1 MKDYGIRLERQEHVA
16 VVTFDRPEKQNAFD
30 GHMWDC
36 LDQVVCDLASAL
48 PRAVVLT
55 GSGDRAFSA
64 GFDVNPENPLLAP
77 LLTAMEK
84 RDQGPA
90 DDLIRR
96 IRTSVDRLVS
106 LPIPV
111 IAAVNGLAYGG
122 GAEIASRCDL
132 RVLDPGAVICF
143 SEVRLGLMPD
153 HGGVVGL
160 TRLVGASRAC
170 DLILTA
176 RKMSAQEAL
185 QIGFANRVSA
195 PGKALDDALSVARA
209 IAQNGPR
216 AVRHALSV
224 IRKIADLT
232 TREALE
238 METQAA
244 VSLIATG
251 ESIHGISAFLTRQ
264 TPEFPEPEGVSDAAG
279 LPRRS

>member
-1 MKDYGIRLERQEHVA
+1 MKDYGVHLERQGRVA
-16 VVTFDRPEKQNAFD
+16 VVTFDRPAKQNAFD

-36 LDQVVCDLASAL
+36 LDQVVYDLASGL

-55 GSGDRAFSA
+55 GRGDKAFSA

-77 LLTAMEK
+77 LITAMEK
-84 RDQGPA
+84 RDKGPA

-106 LPIPV
+106 LPVPV

-132 RVLDPGAVICF
+132 RVLDPGAFICF

-176 RKMSAQEAL
+176 RKVSASEAL
-185 QIGFANRVSA
+185 QIGFANCVSA
-195 PGKALDDALSVARA
+195 PGQALDEALALGRA

-224 IRKIADLT
+224 IRKVGDLT
-232 TREALE
+232 TREALDL
-238 METQAA
+238 ETQEAA
-244 VSLIATG
+244 SLIATG
-251 ESIHGISAFLTRQ
+251 ESIHGVTAFLTRQ
-264 TPEFPEPEGVSDAAG
+264 TPEFPEPEDGS
-279 LPRRS
+279 

>member
-1 MKDYGIRLERQEHVA
+1 MKDYGVHLERLERVA
-16 VVTFDRPEKQNAFD
+16 VVTFDRPLKQNAFD

-36 LDQVVCDLASAL
+36 LDRVVLDLASSL
-48 PRAVVLT
+48 PRAVILT
-55 GSGDRAFSA
+55 GRGDKAFSA

-77 LLTAMEK
+77 LITAMEK
-84 RDQGPA
+84 RDKGPA

-106 LPIPV
+106 LPVPV

-160 TRLVGASRAC
+160 TRLVGSSRAC
-170 DLILTA
+170 DLILSA
-176 RKMSAQEAL
+176 RKVSAQEAL

-195 PGKALDDALSVARA
+195 PGQALDEALALGRV

-224 IRKIADLT
+224 IRKAGDLT
-232 TREALE
+232 TQEALE
-238 METQAA
+238 METREAA
-244 VSLIATG
+244 SLIATG
-251 ESIHGISAFLTRQ
+251 ESIHGVTAFLTRG
-264 TPEFPEPEGVSDAAG
+264 TPEFPEPEDPSGAAG
-279 LPRRS
+279 PE